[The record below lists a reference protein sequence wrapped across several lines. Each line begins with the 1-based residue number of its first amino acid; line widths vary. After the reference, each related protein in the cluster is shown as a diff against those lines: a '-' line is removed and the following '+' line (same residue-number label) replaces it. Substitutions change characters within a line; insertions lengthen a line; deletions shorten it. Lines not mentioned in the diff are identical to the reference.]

1 MKAYEHIIEELDTSL
16 EMLEVEIDDVSILAE
31 TGIKI
36 TKQTLKSIRELV
48 VDKEFDSKED
58 EICFFKVA
66 KPRIYS

>member
-36 TKQTLKSIRELV
+36 TKQTFKSIRELV